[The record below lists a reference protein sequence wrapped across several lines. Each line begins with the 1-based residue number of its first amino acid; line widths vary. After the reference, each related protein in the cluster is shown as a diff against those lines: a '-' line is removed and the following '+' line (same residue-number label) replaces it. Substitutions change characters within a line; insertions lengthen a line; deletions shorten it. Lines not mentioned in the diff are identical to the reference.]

1 MVSSHS
7 LKGLRVLILEDEYL
21 IALDVEQLCRDHGAE
36 EVSIS
41 RNIPALC
48 ESAPL
53 PFDVAIIDLLL
64 NGETTLPFAE
74 KLHAR
79 GVPFIFAT
87 GYADASEKFTRFSG
101 VPVVGKPYS
110 SEELIGALLEATN
123 TASA

>member
-1 MVSSHS
+1 MVPSHS

-36 EVSIS
+36 DVSIS
-41 RNIPALC
+41 RGIPDVP
-48 ESAPL
+48 EGIPT
-53 PFDVAIIDLLL
+53 PFDIAILDLML

-74 KLHAR
+74 RLHAR

-87 GYADASEKFTRFSG
+87 GYADATEKFAMFSG

-110 SEELIGALLEATN
+110 SEELIGALVEATN

>member
-1 MVSSHS
+1 MVPSHS

-36 EVSIS
+36 NVSIS
-41 RNIPALC
+41 REIPDIP
-48 ESAPL
+48 ERAPI
-53 PFDVAIIDLLL
+53 PFDIAILDLML

-74 KLHAR
+74 RLHAR

-87 GYADASEKFTRFSG
+87 GYADAPEKFARFSD

-110 SEELIGALLEATN
+110 SEELIGALVEATS